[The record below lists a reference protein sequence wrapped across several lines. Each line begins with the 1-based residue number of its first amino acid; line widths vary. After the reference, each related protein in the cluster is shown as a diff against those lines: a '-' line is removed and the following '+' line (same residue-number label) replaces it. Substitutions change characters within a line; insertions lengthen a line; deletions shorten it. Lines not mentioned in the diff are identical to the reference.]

1 MQASK
6 TVTVAVT
13 CYPVRG
19 PPGRQWSE
27 GRGRVTQSSVVARK
41 DSPRKLQIVEQAGS
55 LFQHRGFHQVSMD
68 DIAQAVGLRGPALYR
83 HFRSKHELL
92 ARVVLEQITIC
103 LDVAEAAAGS
113 GGSPRQRLERFI
125 GDLARLA
132 LDRDEIMLWR
142 RERRRLDETAQI
154 EFRLRARRLEACA
167 SAVLRDVRTD
177 LDDSE
182 IKLVS
187 WALLST
193 FAHTQGFRRAAD
205 SAGGRQRGWG
215 VLVQMATAVAF
226 CDLSATRSR
235 GKGSAARDYVPLG
248 RRERIL
254 ETTTRL
260 FDDRGFVEVS
270 IEDIAAESDTAIA
283 TIYQYFENK
292 ASLLYTILN
301 RGIEGVNYVTTHLL
315 AGVESDD
322 VVIDAL
328 IGNYIDLA
336 MGPHRRMFGIF
347 DEELM
352 ALPEQQRAALLLAH
366 RGHIDEWVG
375 ALQRVRPGLTV
386 FEARARARTATGVAS
401 DIAQTAH
408 LREQPSTPAA
418 LTAILSAIVRG

>member
-1 MQASK
+1 MA
-6 TVTVAVT
+6 A
-13 CYPVRG
+13 
-19 PPGRQWSE
+19 
-27 GRGRVTQSSVVARK
+27 
-41 DSPRKLQIVEQAGS
+41 S
-55 LFQHRGFHQVSMD
+55 LFQERGFHQVSMD

-83 HFRSKHELL
+83 HFRSKQELL

-103 LDVAEAAAGS
+103 LDVAEAAVGQD
-113 GGSPRQRLERFI
+113 GSPQQRFDRFVT
-125 GDLARLA
+125 DLARLA

-142 RERRRLDETAQI
+142 RERRRLDEPAQF
-154 EFRLRARRLEACA
+154 EFRQRARKLESCA
-167 SAVLRDVRTD
+167 TAVLRGVRPD

-182 IKLVS
+182 IDLLS

-205 SAGGRQRGWG
+205 SAGGRQRGMG
-215 VLVQMATAVAF
+215 VLVQMATAVAY
-226 CDLSATRSR
+226 CDLSA
-235 GKGSAARDYVPLG
+235 ARTNESFSPARTYAPLG

-270 IEDIAAESDTAIA
+270 IEDIAAASDTAIA

-292 ASLLYTILN
+292 SSLLYTILD

-315 AGVESDD
+315 AGVDSDD
-322 VVIDAL
+322 AVIDAL

-352 ALPEQQRAALLLAH
+352 ALPEQQRSALLLAH

-375 ALQRVRPGLTV
+375 ALQRVRPTLSV
-386 FEARARARTATGVAS
+386 FESRARARTATGVAS

-408 LREQPSTPAA
+408 LRERPSTPGA
-418 LTAILSAIVRG
+418 LTAILAAIVRG